1 MSINWSYHICQ
12 MGTEDTP
19 KPNTVTEIKAY
30 IYGIDDTTGKNTTEV
45 FIVTLPP
52 ADSDNFTDYSKLTE
66 SQVLTWVENNLTDDQ
81 VTYYKSE
88 IEKKIGRMNATPAG
102 DNTAVE
108 DMDAPPPLPW

>member
-12 MGTEDTP
+12 MGTENTP

-30 IYGIDDTTGKNTTEV
+30 IYGIDDATGKNTTEV

-66 SQVLTWVENNLTDDQ
+66 SQVLTWVESNLSQTEVDNM
-81 VTYYKSE
+81 KSRV
-88 IEKKIGRMNATPAG
+88 EKIIVRMNDTAAG
-102 DNTAVE
+102 INTE
-108 DMDAPPPLPW
+108 SIDAPPPLPW

>member
-1 MSINWSYHICQ
+1 MSISWSYHIAQ

-66 SQVLTWVENNLTDDQ
+66 SQVVTWVEGLLTSEEI
-81 VTYYKSE
+81 TNMKSKV
-88 IEKKIGRMNATPAG
+88 EKMIVRMNDTAAG
-102 DNTAVE
+102 INTE
-108 DMDAPPPLPW
+108 SMDAPPPLPW

>member
-1 MSINWSYHICQ
+1 MSITWSYHIAQ

-30 IYGIDDTTGKNTTEV
+30 IYGVDDTTGKNTTEV

-66 SQVLTWVENNLTDDQ
+66 SQVLTCVENNLTADE
-81 VTYYKSE
+81 VTNMKSKV
-88 IEKKIGRMNATPAG
+88 EKIIVRMNDTAAG
-102 DNTAVE
+102 INTE
-108 DMDAPPPLPW
+108 SIDAPPPLPW

>member
-1 MSINWSYHICQ
+1 MSITWSYHIAQ
-12 MGTEDTP
+12 MATENPP

-66 SQVLTWVENNLTDDQ
+66 SQVVTWVEGLLTSEQ
-81 VTYYKSE
+81 ITNMKSKV
-88 IEKKIGRMNATPAG
+88 EKMIVRMNDTAAG
-102 DNTAVE
+102 INTE
-108 DMDAPPPLPW
+108 SMDAPPPLPW

>member
-1 MSINWSYHICQ
+1 MSITWSYHIAQ

-30 IYGIDDTTGKNTTEV
+30 IYGVDDTTGKNTTEV

-66 SQVLTWVENNLTDDQ
+66 SQVLTWVESNLTDTE
-81 VTYYKSE
+81 VENYKSE
-88 IEKKIGRMNATPAG
+88 VEKRIEHMN
-102 DNTAVE
+102 NTAAGINTE
-108 DMDAPPPLPW
+108 SMDVPPPLPW